1 LGLEE
6 DGIAE
11 DKYLDLH
18 DKNGYRSTSQGFV
31 KQNSCFRSKLRGMS
45 AMEIT
50 MTKDRAASLLFLLT
64 GIYGLFFSIQ
74 LPMGK
79 WNEPGPG
86 VFPITLSILLLISG
100 VAWFILGKRGAR
112 EKSQEKK
119 AGWHDIVKTLSTPLK
134 IVGITA
140 LLILTFNH
148 VGYLAAS
155 SLYIFVLLFWVSRY
169 RVIVSIL
176 LAVSIGIGS
185 WYFFE
190 KVLSVQLPKG
200 SLFL

>member
-1 LGLEE
+1 
-6 DGIAE
+6 
-11 DKYLDLH
+11 
-18 DKNGYRSTSQGFV
+18 
-31 KQNSCFRSKLRGMS
+31 
-45 AMEIT
+45 

-86 VFPITLSILLLISG
+86 IFPVTLSTLLLISG
-100 VAWFILGKRGAR
+100 ISWFLLGKRGAA
-112 EKSQEKK
+112 EKSPEGK
-119 AGWHDIVKTLSTPLK
+119 ADRHDILNTLSTPLK

-140 LLILTFNH
+140 LLILAFNR
-148 VGYLAAS
+148 VGYVAAS

-176 LAVSIGIGS
+176 LALSIGIGS
-185 WYFFE
+185 WYFFQ
-190 KVLSVQLPKG
+190 KVLAVQLPKG
-200 SLFL
+200 LLFL

>member
-1 LGLEE
+1 MSSVSGLIFPGFGDTE
-6 DGIAE
+6 GFTAFLTPQQSAE
-11 DKYLDLH
+11 MD
-18 DKNGYRSTSQGFV
+18 
-31 KQNSCFRSKLRGMS
+31 
-45 AMEIT
+45 AMEVI

-64 GIYGLFFSIQ
+64 GFYGLFFSIQ

-86 VFPITLSILLLISG
+86 VFPITLSILLLVSG
-100 VAWFILGKRGAR
+100 VSWFILGKRKAEEKRQEVKADWR
-112 EKSQEKK
+112 E
-119 AGWHDIVKTLSTPLK
+119 IVNDLSTPLK

-140 LLILTFNH
+140 LFVLAFNS

-155 SLYIFVLLFWVSRY
+155 SLYIFALLFVVSRY

-185 WYFFE
+185 WYFFQ
-190 KVLSVQLPKG
+190 KVLAVQLPKG
-200 SLFL
+200 FLFL